1 MQATTLRSTTMARK
15 NRLENEIP
23 LKPRDVA
30 VYCQVSKSTVLKWIK
45 DGKLEAFNL
54 PSGHFRV
61 DRGDFRSFLEQYGM
75 PIKKWFF
82 EPES

>member
-1 MQATTLRSTTMARK
+1 MQFAILAGVDLAKK

-23 LKPRDVA
+23 LKPRDAA

-45 DGKLEAFNL
+45 DGKLKAFRL
-54 PSGHFRV
+54 PGGHYRI
-61 DRGDFRSFLEQYGM
+61 DRQDFRSFLERYNM

-82 EPES
+82 ESES